1 MSIATESEFDTQL
14 VRGIRTAL
22 RKARELGY
30 RVETMDITASL
41 SQGVC
46 NIHFAPISPP
56 GYIKSGGDLALLVNA
71 ETDEL
76 IQYEL
81 GQ

>member
-1 MSIATESEFDTQL
+1 MSIASKSEYDTQL
-14 VRGIRTAL
+14 VRGIQTAL

-30 RVETMDITASL
+30 GVEAMDVTASL

-46 NIHFAPISPP
+46 NIHFAPLAPP
-56 GYIKSGGDLALLVNA
+56 GYIKSGGDLTLLVNA

-76 IQYEL
+76 IRYER